1 MLKSET
7 KNFEFKFAKIY
18 PNFTNNLIKTCNE
31 LTSSEVRVCMLLR
44 MSYPNKDIL
53 KKLDIS
59 NSTLT
64 NLRSSIRKKN
74 GLKRSESLTNFILSI

>member
-1 MLKSET
+1 MSET

-18 PNFTNNLIKTCNE
+18 PNFTRNLVEACGE
-31 LTSSEVRVCMLLR
+31 LTSTEIRVCMLIK
-44 MSYPNKDIL
+44 MNYSNKDIL

-59 NSTLT
+59 NSTLA
-64 NLRSSIRKKN
+64 NSRSSIRKKN

>member
-1 MLKSET
+1 MLELET

-18 PNFTNNLIKTCNE
+18 PYFTSSLIKTCNE

-44 MSYPNKDIL
+44 MSYHNKDII

-64 NLRSSIRKKN
+64 NSRSSIRKKM
-74 GLKRSESLTNFILSI
+74 GLKRNKNLSNFLLIL

>member
-18 PNFTNNLIKTCNE
+18 PYFTSNLVEACSE
-31 LTSSEVRVCMLLR
+31 LTPTEVRVCMLLR

-74 GLKRSESLTNFILSI
+74 GLKRSESLANFILSI

>member
-1 MLKSET
+1 MLKLET
-7 KNFEFKFAKIY
+7 ENFELKFAKIY
-18 PNFTNNLIKTCNE
+18 PYFTSNLIKTCNE

-44 MSYPNKDIL
+44 ISYQNKDII

-64 NLRSSIRKKN
+64 NLRSSIRKKI
-74 GLKRSESLTNFILSI
+74 GLKRSESLTNFIISI